1 MYKKLESRDLCF
13 FFKKNRQM
21 LVDLVVMT
29 VSGIKTGTSFK
40 LIQCPLAHQ
49 PFNITTESV
58 TICPSYTNIFVSNH
72 SLEQKFP

>member
-1 MYKKLESRDLCF
+1 
-13 FFKKNRQM
+13 M

-29 VSGIKTGTSFK
+29 VSGIKTGTSLK

-58 TICPSYTNIFVSNH
+58 TMSELYEYICF
-72 SLEQKFP
+72 